1 MPAHLAEGYK
11 SLPQRARL
19 VTEAWVAENMYCP
32 ACDRDVL
39 ERLPTNVKVADFRCD
54 SCDEK
59 YQLKSQSR
67 PLRGR
72 VLDSAYGPMEQ
83 AIRTGKAPS
92 FLLLHYI
99 GLTWQVANLLAIP
112 GHFVTESA
120 IQERPPLAPTARR
133 AGWVGC
139 NILLDRL
146 PQDGRI
152 PVIAFGDVLPKED
165 VRKSWKRFTFLRGK
179 TAQSRG
185 WTADVMACV
194 RTFGKRVFTLEE
206 VYGFERDL
214 QALHRDNR
222 HVRDKIRQQLQVLRD
237 HGVLKFTKR
246 GSYELTQ

>member
-1 MPAHLAEGYK
+1 M
-11 SLPQRARL
+11 
-19 VTEAWVAENMYCP
+19 
-32 ACDRDVL
+32 
-39 ERLPTNVKVADFRCD
+39 
-54 SCDEK
+54 
-59 YQLKSQSR
+59 
-67 PLRGR
+67 
-72 VLDSAYGPMEQ
+72 
-83 AIRTGKAPS
+83 
-92 FLLLHYI
+92 
-99 GLTWQVANLLAIP
+99 
-112 GHFVTESA
+112 TESA
-120 IQERPPLAPTARR
+120 IQERPPLAPTAKR

-165 VRKSWKRFTFLRGK
+165 VRKSWTRFTFLRGK

-194 RTFGKRVFTLEE
+194 RTLGKRVFTLEE

-214 QALHRDNR
+214 QALHQDNR